1 METLNSNT
9 SRRPGFFYGY
19 VIVAV
24 GFIIMGLTFGLN
36 YSFGV
41 FFKPLIAEFGW
52 AKATTSAAYS
62 MLTLVAGFL
71 GIFAGRLA
79 DRFGSKVT
87 AIAGGCF
94 LGLGFLLLSQ
104 VQNIWQFYL
113 FYGVIVAAGVGGVWP
128 ALLSTVPRWFVSR
141 RGLMSGIVGSGTGFG
156 IILISPLAS
165 QIIYQYDWRTAY
177 IIIGAAALVLI
188 VLVALLLRRD
198 PSQMRLLPYSTH
210 EKEEDKTFTVTPCIS
225 FGEAVCTWQFWTLC
239 IIYLCFG
246 FSLHTVMVHVVPHAI
261 ELGIPAISAASILA
275 IIGGFN
281 TMGRLVMGAITD
293 RFPVKSSLFISLLL
307 LLLTLICLIFIRDLW
322 VFYLFAVFFGFTYG
336 AVLIVQPLLSVRL
349 FGLNSLGV
357 ILGAVAFTYTIGGA
371 LGPYLSGYIFDMTG
385 GYNPAFMIS
394 AVLIAI
400 AVLLT
405 VALSQ
410 FDKCNESRLG

>member
-1 METLNSNT
+1 
-9 SRRPGFFYGY
+9 
-19 VIVAV
+19 
-24 GFIIMGLTFGLN
+24 
-36 YSFGV
+36 
-41 FFKPLIAEFGW
+41 
-52 AKATTSAAYS
+52 
-62 MLTLVAGFL
+62 
-71 GIFAGRLA
+71 
-79 DRFGSKVT
+79 
-87 AIAGGCF
+87 
-94 LGLGFLLLSQ
+94 
-104 VQNIWQFYL
+104 
-113 FYGVIVAAGVGGVWP
+113 
-128 ALLSTVPRWFVSR
+128 
-141 RGLMSGIVGSGTGFG
+141 
-156 IILISPLAS
+156 
-165 QIIYQYDWRTAY
+165 
-177 IIIGAAALVLI
+177 
-188 VLVALLLRRD
+188 
-198 PSQMRLLPYSTH
+198 
-210 EKEEDKTFTVTPCIS
+210 
-225 FGEAVCTWQFWTLC
+225 
-239 IIYLCFG
+239 
-246 FSLHTVMVHVVPHAI
+246 MVHVVPHAI